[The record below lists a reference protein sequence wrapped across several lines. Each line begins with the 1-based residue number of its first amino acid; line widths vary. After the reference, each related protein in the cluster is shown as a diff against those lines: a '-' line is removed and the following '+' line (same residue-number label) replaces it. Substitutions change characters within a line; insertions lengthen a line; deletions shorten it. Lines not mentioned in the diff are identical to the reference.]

1 LRYVGAGC
9 QIRRPQAPGSSTAG
23 RVALLRR
30 VVLGQRGGMRV
41 KDAVG
46 RFGEDLAATYLCDAG
61 LTIVER
67 NWRCPD
73 GELDIVARDGE
84 VLIFVEVKTRSSTAF
99 GDPAE
104 AVNPVKA
111 LRLRKLALRWL
122 AEHRDVPY
130 WSQLRFDVI
139 AVLRLAPGGPS
150 VRHLKAVL

>member
-1 LRYVGAGC
+1 VLPLRVDA
-9 QIRRPQAPGSSTAG
+9 S
-23 RVALLRR
+23 
-30 VVLGQRGGMRV
+30 LGQRGGMRV

-46 RFGEDLAATYLCDAG
+46 RFGEDLAATYLHDAG

-67 NWRCPD
+67 NWRCSD

-111 LRLRKLALRWL
+111 NRLRKLALRWL
-122 AEHRDVPY
+122 AEHRDIPY
-130 WSQLRFDVI
+130 WSQLRFDVVS
-139 AVLRLAPGGPS
+139 VLRLAPGGPS